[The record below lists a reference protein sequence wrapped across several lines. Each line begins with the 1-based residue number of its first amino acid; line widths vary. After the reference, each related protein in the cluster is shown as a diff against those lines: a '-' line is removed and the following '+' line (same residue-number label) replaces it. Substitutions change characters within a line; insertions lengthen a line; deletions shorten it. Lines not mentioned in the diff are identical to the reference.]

1 MEGDAIVER
10 KRDLAGSKAALV
22 GFHLRHAF
30 RDSGRLTD
38 EKKTRHRDERPGF
51 FPNTTISAWR

>member
-22 GFHLRHAF
+22 GFNLRHAF

-38 EKKTRHRDERPGF
+38 KKNPAPR
-51 FPNTTISAWR
+51 